1 MTDGTPALPP
11 RHSRVWLFAP
21 FVLLALAVAGWSTAW
36 FLIRNGTTRA
46 IDDWLAAEAAQDR
59 RWQCID
65 RTIGGYPFR
74 ITVSCDALSLQRPG
88 ASLALG
94 AVTAVAQVYA
104 PRHVIVHAAGPLR
117 AGDGRSSVDG
127 TWRLLQASVRT
138 VAEGSFQRLSLVVDE
153 PALRV
158 TGAPP
163 GDLALS
169 AGRLET
175 HLRPHPTRAAS
186 EGAYDWTLGLA
197 RLNLP
202 VLDTLIGGAEPTD
215 LDLQVTATG
224 AGDVKAR
231 PVACGAGAL
240 AGSGRPPRGDD
251 PRPRQGPAPPRR
263 RGPVRPRRRPPA
275 AGPGRARRD
284 WSRRPDRH
292 APRRPRRSHGR
303 PARRPDRPADRP
315 DPAPQANALGSKSG
329 LKPLPPVR
337 LDEGRVFIGT
347 LPLPG
352 VRLAPLRSRCVLI
365 EPIHPHKRD
374 ES

>member
-36 FLIRNGTTRA
+36 FLIRNATTDA
-46 IDDWLAAEAAQDR
+46 IDDWLAAEAAQGR
-59 RWQCID
+59 QWQCVD
-65 RTIGGYPFR
+65 RTVGGYPFR
-74 ITVSCDALSLQRPG
+74 ITISCDALSLQRPG

-117 AGDGRSSVDG
+117 AGDGRMGVDG

-138 VAEGSFQRLSLVVDE
+138 VAEGGFQRLSLAVDE

-158 TGAPP
+158 TGAPG

-175 HLRPHPTRAAS
+175 HLRPSPTRDAS

-202 VLDTLIGGAEPTD
+202 VLDTLIGGAEPAD
-215 LDLQVTATG
+215 LDLQVTATR
-224 AGDVKAR
+224 ARDVKAR
-231 PVACGAGAL
+231 PWTEELERWREAGGRLEVTTLALAKGRRFIDGAGQFGLDEAH
-240 AGSGRPPRGDD
+240 RV
-251 PRPRQGPAPPRR
+251 Q
-263 RGPVRPRRRPPA
+263 
-275 AGPGRARRD
+275 GRAEL
-284 WSRRPDRH
+284 
-292 APRRPRRSHGR
+292 AATGLEGLVGTLLG
-303 PARRPDRPADRP
+303 ARGGATAALLGALIGQPIAP
-315 DPAPQANALGSKSG
+315 DPAPEVKAKSSKPG

-352 VRLAPLRSRCVLI
+352 VRLPPLY
-365 EPIHPHKRD
+365 
-374 ES
+374 

>member
-1 MTDGTPALPP
+1 M
-11 RHSRVWLFAP
+11 
-21 FVLLALAVAGWSTAW
+21 
-36 FLIRNGTTRA
+36 
-46 IDDWLAAEAAQDR
+46 
-59 RWQCID
+59 
-65 RTIGGYPFR
+65 
-74 ITVSCDALSLQRPG
+74 
-88 ASLALG
+88 
-94 AVTAVAQVYA
+94 
-104 PRHVIVHAAGPLR
+104 
-117 AGDGRSSVDG
+117 
-127 TWRLLQASVRT
+127 RT
-138 VAEGSFQRLSLVVDE
+138 VAEGGFQRLSLVVDE

-231 PVACGAGAL
+231 PWPAELERWRAAGGRLEVTTLALAKGRRRIEGAGQFGLDDAH
-240 AGSGRPPRGDD
+240 RP
-251 PRPRQGPAPPRR
+251 Q
-263 RGPVRPRRRPPA
+263 
-275 AGPGRARRD
+275 GRAELAA
-284 WSRRPDRH
+284 S
-292 APRRPRRSHGR
+292 GLEGLIGTLLG
-303 PARRPDRPADRP
+303 ARGGATAALLGALIGQPIAP

-352 VRLAPLRSRCVLI
+352 VRLAPLY
-365 EPIHPHKRD
+365 
-374 ES
+374 